1 VRVARTRT
9 PTYCALPIPLLEGL
23 FLRAPGRGGRLGS
36 WYCTLLRIADRP
48 WITFG
53 AQTEEGEALM
63 ITVTAQAR
71 ELLRSY
77 ERLEG
82 TVLRL
87 DPANG
92 HSSEEDL
99 LARLRFGEPREDD
112 QVLLDREGEELLR
125 IERSVS
131 EELNGSE
138 MDVVNTIEGP
148 TLDLKRPTHTWPLTD
163 DS

>member
-1 VRVARTRT
+1 
-9 PTYCALPIPLLEGL
+9 
-23 FLRAPGRGGRLGS
+23 
-36 WYCTLLRIADRP
+36 
-48 WITFG
+48 
-53 AQTEEGEALM
+53 M

-77 ERLEG
+77 ERPEG

-131 EELNGSE
+131 KQLNGSE